1 MIIICIQQ
9 SYLKRYKFCQI
20 GQEKDKKKI
29 KGGGLVLDE
38 GGGRSRED
46 LLMYLSKYIWH
57 KYKGDYLKNKFNDRN
72 QVDDKIVR
80 RLYRWKVSIFSFKF
94 FSFPL

>member
-1 MIIICIQQ
+1 
-9 SYLKRYKFCQI
+9 
-20 GQEKDKKKI
+20 
-29 KGGGLVLDE
+29 
-38 GGGRSRED
+38 
-46 LLMYLSKYIWH
+46 MYLSKYIWH

-94 FSFPL
+94 FPFHGKNLYKYIKLLFKKNDYSRNH